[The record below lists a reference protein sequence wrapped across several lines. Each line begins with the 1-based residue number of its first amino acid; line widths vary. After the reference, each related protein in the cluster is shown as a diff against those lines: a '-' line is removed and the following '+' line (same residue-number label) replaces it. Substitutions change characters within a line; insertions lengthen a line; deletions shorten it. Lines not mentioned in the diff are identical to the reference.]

1 MLKIDS
7 LSKTYA
13 NGVHAL
19 NNVNLDIP
27 RGMLACSAPTAP
39 ASRR

>member
-1 MLKIDS
+1 MLQIRA

-19 NNVNLDIP
+19 QGVSLDIP
-27 RGMLACSAPTAP
+27 AACSDCLAPTVP
-39 ASRR
+39 ASPR

>member
-19 NNVNLDIP
+19 NNVTLDI
-27 RGMLACSAPTAP
+27 RGACSACSARRRK
-39 ASRR
+39 SR

>member
-1 MLKIDS
+1 MLQIRA

-19 NNVNLDIP
+19 QGVTLDI
-27 RGMLACSAPTAP
+27 LAACSACWGQTAP
-39 ASRR
+39 ASRH

>member
-1 MLKIDS
+1 MLQIRA

-19 NNVNLDIP
+19 QGITLDIP
-27 RGMLACSAPTAP
+27 RGMFGLLGQTAP